1 MLPQLLSEGKTV
13 NAQRDIKIPMPKINN
28 DIFSG
33 IFPFWPQ
40 QIIVT
45 EFDLENDICFAETD
59 RVRKLVSF
67 AANVL

>member
-1 MLPQLLSEGKTV
+1 MSLFNNL
-13 NAQRDIKIPMPKINN
+13 KINN